1 MSRTMILTMI
11 SLTCFAAG
19 PVAAATPEYGSIT
32 LEKIP
37 HVAQKPDFCGE
48 ACVEMYLRKLGVA
61 GDQDSVFDASG
72 LDPLLGRGCYT
83 RDLVQAV
90 KKLGFDTGRC
100 WGTVAAADANA
111 GLEKE
116 FAALYADLAKGFP
129 TIVCTRF
136 DERPNTTEHFRL
148 IVGYDA
154 ATDDVLYH
162 DPAIKDAAYRRMAKE
177 RLFRLWPLKYRA
189 DEWTVIR
196 ISLAHRSLQ
205 STSPATTFTAADY
218 AQHLLKLNPTLPEGM
233 HVVIEAPF
241 VVIGDEE
248 PEVVG
253 RRARETVRWAVE
265 RLKKQYFAKDPND
278 VIDIWLLGGTASY
291 EEQCERLTGRK
302 PTTPFGFYSPT
313 EKVLVMNISTGG
325 GTLVH
330 EIVHPF
336 IHSNFPDCPSWFNE
350 GLASLYEQS
359 ASDRNNRII
368 GLTNWRLAGLQ
379 RAIKAGTVPSF
390 ETLCSTT
397 TNEFYHEDP
406 GTNYSQ
412 ARYLC
417 FYLQERGLLRKFYHE
432 FVRNVE
438 KDLTGFETLKR
449 VLAVDDM
456 SAFQKDWEAE
466 VLKLRFGDGE

>member
-1 MSRTMILTMI
+1 MSRTTCLLIFA
-11 SLTCFAAG
+11 LTCFAAG
-19 PVAAATPEYGSIT
+19 SVEAALHEYSSVT
-32 LEKIP
+32 LQGVP

-48 ACVEMYLRKLGVA
+48 ACVEMYLRKLGVE

-83 RDLVQAV
+83 RDLVHAV
-90 KKLGFDTGRC
+90 KKIGFDAGRC
-100 WGTVAAADANA
+100 WGSVAAEHANA

-116 FAALYADLAKGFP
+116 FAAIHADLTRGFP

-136 DERPNTTEHFRL
+136 DERPDTTEHFRL

-154 ATDDVLYH
+154 AADEVLYH
-162 DPAIKDAAYRRMAKE
+162 DPAVKDAAYRRMTRE
-177 RLFRLWPLKYRA
+177 RLFRLWPLKYQPN
-189 DEWTVIR
+189 EWTVIR
-196 ISLAHRSLQ
+196 ISLAHKSLQ
-205 STSPATTFTAADY
+205 PASPAKTFTNADF
-218 AQHLLKLNPTLPEGM
+218 AQHLLKLKSTLPEGM

-248 PEVVG
+248 PDVVR

-265 RLKKQYFAKDPND
+265 RLKKQYFARDPSD
-278 VIDIWLLGGTASY
+278 VIDIWLLDGTASY

-313 EKVLVMNISTGG
+313 EKALVMNISTGG

-359 ASDRNNRII
+359 ASDRQGRII

-379 RAIKAGTVPSF
+379 KAIKAGNVPSF

-397 TNEFYHEDP
+397 TNQFYHDDP

-417 FYLQERGLLRKFYHE
+417 FSLQQRGLLRKFYHD
-432 FVRNVE
+432 FVKNIE
-438 KDLTGFETLKR
+438 KDPTGYETLKT
-449 VLAVDDM
+449 VLEVEDM
-456 SAFQKDWEAE
+456 AAFQTEWEDE